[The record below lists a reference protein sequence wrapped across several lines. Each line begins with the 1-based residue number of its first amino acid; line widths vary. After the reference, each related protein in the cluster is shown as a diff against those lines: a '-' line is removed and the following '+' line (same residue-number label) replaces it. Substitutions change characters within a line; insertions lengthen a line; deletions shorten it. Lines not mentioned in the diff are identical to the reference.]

1 MRSGKRVGV
10 RVVAV
15 SPKVSGNIE
24 YKLIACGV
32 LLGIILVL
40 EAIHASLI
48 GF

>member
-1 MRSGKRVGV
+1 MRSAKPLRV

-15 SPKVSGNIE
+15 SPKAVGNTE

-40 EAIHASLI
+40 QAIHATLLNL
-48 GF
+48 